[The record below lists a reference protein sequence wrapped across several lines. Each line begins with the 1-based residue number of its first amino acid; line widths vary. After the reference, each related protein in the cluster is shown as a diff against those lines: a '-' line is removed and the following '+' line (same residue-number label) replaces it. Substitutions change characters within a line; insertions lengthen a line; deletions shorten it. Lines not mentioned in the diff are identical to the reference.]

1 MARRGFFAELQHQAS
16 VAARDAQRAQ
26 AAQVRQHQ
34 AAIREADRARSA
46 AERAAAKA
54 QHATESERKRLEK
67 EAREAHIAAMQAQ
80 VEERNAALEEV
91 YEEIDSL
98 LTATL
103 DKDDYV
109 DLETLRRRVE
119 HPPFDRTGLEQPIPP
134 PKLSAEPVEPV
145 YVDPEP
151 PKALFGKKKK
161 HEEVIRAAR
170 SEYEKA
176 HAAWEAEMAGLPA
189 RRQAA
194 QDAYE
199 QAEAR
204 RRSQLEAARRHY
216 EAGCAA
222 REAEVAEDNAQLD
235 ALITNLGY
243 GTTGAVEEYLSIVLA
258 NSVYPAHFPV
268 RHEFSFEPATAE
280 LSLQCLIP
288 PPSEV
293 PTVKAYKYNRSADEI
308 TETALP
314 QKAAKDR
321 YAGAVHQV
329 ALRSLHECSKRIAG
343 ASSVRSRSKSAPRR
357 STRRPGT
364 RPTFPSWPSPPIATP
379 SPSSTSAASCQPR
392 PSHTLERPSPRT
404 PWDSC
409 PPARPASASR
419 ERRPRLQPAA
429 GVAGPSTGVAAT
441 RGLAA

>member
-1 MARRGFFAELQHQAS
+1 MARRSFFAEIQHQAS
-16 VAARDAQRAQ
+16 VAAREAQRAQ

-34 AAIREADRARSA
+34 VAIREADRARSA

-54 QHATESERKRLEK
+54 QRATESERKRLEK

-91 YEEIDSL
+91 YQEIDSL
-98 LTATL
+98 LAATL
-103 DKDDYV
+103 AKDDYV

-119 HPPFDRTGLEQPIPP
+119 HPPFDRAALEQPIPP
-134 PKLSAEPVEPV
+134 PELIAEPVEPV
-145 YVDPEP
+145 YVEPEP

-161 HEEVIRAAR
+161 HEEAIRAAR

-204 RRSQLEAARRHY
+204 RRSQLEAARAEY
-216 EAGCAA
+216 KAGCAA

-243 GTTGAVEEYLSIVLA
+243 GTTEAVEEYVWIVLA

-308 TETALP
+308 TETTLP

-321 YAGAVHQV
+321 YAGAVHQA
-329 ALRSLHECSKRIAG
+329 ALRSLHEVFEADRRGLIRSISLEVGTETIDPATGNQTHVPFVAVAADRDTFAQLDLSGVVPTATLAHLG
-343 ASSVRSRSKSAPRR
+343 ASVSKNPLGLVPA
-357 STRRPGT
+357 GT
-364 RPTFPSWPSPPIATP
+364 SGIRKS
-379 SPSSTSAASCQPR
+379 
-392 PSHTLERPSPRT
+392 
-404 PWDSC
+404 
-409 PPARPASASR
+409 
-419 ERRPRLQPAA
+419 
-429 GVAGPSTGVAAT
+429 
-441 RGLAA
+441 